1 MSDSLLLEEDDL
13 DFSDKQINRIT
24 DIHNNEMIK
33 EEKKSLKEMGFKE
46 DLINKIYNNIHPL
59 SLQEAL
65 DYLNK
70 DDKDKFIHSFVPND
84 RNICLICEEK
94 RDAHAVGDSSDIK
107 DSESLFVTPNPD
119 KERRDSLEKNK
130 DKKDLKK
137 NRYSYSYLYKVTC
150 GICEEEIS
158 GAEKN
163 KITQPCK
170 HNFCENCWFEYLKE
184 KINNA
189 NVYKIH
195 CMEHE
200 CGYSLSE
207 AFVKSIIG
215 SDNQLLQK
223 YDKFLTRRKIM
234 ESNKKMKFCPFPDC
248 DGYAEKKNKKEKIVK
263 CNFGHEFCFDCGNKP
278 HPNQECSELIDKDFE
293 RWKSGRIIKRC
304 PHCKFWTEKNEG
316 CNHMTCIQCKFQWCW
331 LCQKECLIG
340 HYDSGAC
347 KGLHFEKEVSEE
359 KTKQLLEKNRQ
370 NSKPKNIFCTI
381 LIDFGFFLIYL
392 LLSPYFY
399 IIGKGIKYMNNISNA
414 AIPVIFGFCFLPFFI
429 FIEVYSI
436 IFIIIVSIPA
446 IFIPPYF
453 KYLRYFFFFR
463 VFSTVITV

>member
-1 MSDSLLLEEDDL
+1 
-13 DFSDKQINRIT
+13 
-24 DIHNNEMIK
+24 
-33 EEKKSLKEMGFKE
+33 
-46 DLINKIYNNIHPL
+46 
-59 SLQEAL
+59 
-65 DYLNK
+65 
-70 DDKDKFIHSFVPND
+70 
-84 RNICLICEEK
+84 
-94 RDAHAVGDSSDIK
+94 
-107 DSESLFVTPNPD
+107 
-119 KERRDSLEKNK
+119 
-130 DKKDLKK
+130 
-137 NRYSYSYLYKVTC
+137 
-150 GICEEEIS
+150 
-158 GAEKN
+158 
-163 KITQPCK
+163 
-170 HNFCENCWFEYLKE
+170 
-184 KINNA
+184 
-189 NVYKIH
+189 
-195 CMEHE
+195 
-200 CGYSLSE
+200 
-207 AFVKSIIG
+207 
-215 SDNQLLQK
+215 
-223 YDKFLTRRKIM
+223 M